1 MSDIASR
8 HMENPEMPGNS
19 PVDLT
24 AQQQSK
30 STFFKKIST
39 IGAGGKQYFDQVDEV
54 KLSTIQHELEVGND
68 KEKLVAMKRLLAVC
82 FSPFFSL
89 SFFILLTT
97 PHTTQ
102 QMISKGRDVAAAF
115 PNVVKCVI
123 NKNAEVRK
131 LVYMFLV
138 HYAEVQPQEALLAI
152 NSLQK
157 AMTENNQHMRANALR
172 CMSNIRVKEIAQ
184 LFVVPS
190 FFSSKK
196 HKPLFSHSPFL
207 PF

>member
-1 MSDIASR
+1 
-8 HMENPEMPGNS
+8 
-19 PVDLT
+19 
-24 AQQQSK
+24 
-30 STFFKKIST
+30 
-39 IGAGGKQYFDQVDEV
+39 
-54 KLSTIQHELEVGND
+54 
-68 KEKLVAMKRLLAVC
+68 
-82 FSPFFSL
+82 
-89 SFFILLTT
+89 
-97 PHTTQ
+97 
-102 QMISKGRDVAAAF
+102 MISKGRDVAAAF

-184 LFVVPS
+184 LFVFPHTFPPPS
-190 FFSSKK
+190 PALHFTFF
-196 HKPLFSHSPFL
+196 HHPPLF
-207 PF
+207 